1 MENFGFYGQVQGSG
15 SSKGQMIS
23 RSSSAYFTSTPSRI
37 PRLEFDPR
45 LELYQA
51 FYIWSKSV
59 PIIEVIFI
67 IWVNRAMT
75 VFESFQSVSRRWIF
89 VQWFQ
94 NEFRFQNDAV
104 SNFFW

>member
-23 RSSSAYFTSTPSRI
+23 RSSSAYFTSTRI
-37 PRLEFDPR
+37 
-45 LELYQA
+45 ELYQA

-67 IWVNRAMT
+67 IWVKRAMF

-89 VQWFQ
+89 LQWFQ